1 MPDSV
6 SQSPLLYS
14 GSDWDFRILQ
24 RSYDAI
30 ERIACEELG
39 LEVYPNRIEVITSE
53 QMLDVYTAHGMP
65 LTYRHWS
72 YGKRFLQHE
81 SSYRRGYSSL
91 AYEVVINSNPCI
103 SYLMEENSATMQ
115 ALVIAHAAFGHNH
128 FFRNNHLFRQWTE
141 ASAILDYLEFAR
153 TYVASCEDRYG
164 VTAVERVIDAA
175 HALSRH
181 GVHRHGGARP
191 LNLKTDGKRERE
203 RREYD
208 ERVFDDLWRTVPGK
222 PAATEAD
229 PIGERRRKLGLPE
242 ENLLYFIEKISPRLQ
257 SWEREIIRIVRLIA
271 QYFYPQ
277 PQAKLM
283 NEGCATWVHQR
294 IMTRLHETGQIDDAA
309 FLEVI
314 HSTSNVIMQ
323 PGFDHPA
330 GGPGFNPYAL
340 GYAMMTDIARICT
353 EPTAED
359 REWFPDIAANGDPV
373 GTLRYAWANFRDES
387 FVLQYLSPAVMRQ
400 FRMFRLL
407 DDTQESYL
415 LVDAIHDEAGYRAIR
430 RSLARSYDP
439 AESDADVQVVGRGSR
454 RRPPADAAASH
465 PPRPASGAARRGGD
479 PALRRRALGLRSPPA
494 GSRRRYGRGCL
505 PPTAPIRRLRQ
516 ARRFSRSVRPA
527 YSFRKSP
534 RRCNSGTTLRQNC
547 SNMPGNIVGET
558 TKPSHTPCSKISCS
572 RSATVIAVPT
582 SSVPAPRLHGRLLQR
597 EPFRPHRLIQQILR
611 ALHSLRAL

>member
-1 MPDSV
+1 MAG
-6 SQSPLLYS
+6 PLLYA
-14 GSDWDFRILQ
+14 GSDWDFATIR
-24 RSYDAI
+24 RCYDAI
-30 ERIACEELG
+30 ERIADQELG
-39 LEVYPNRIEVITSE
+39 LEIYPNRIEVITAE

-81 SSYRRGYSSL
+81 SGYRRGYTSL
-91 AYEVVINSNPCI
+91 AYEVVINSSPCI

-153 TYVASCEDRYG
+153 AFVARCEDQHG
-164 VTAVERVIDAA
+164 AAAVERVLDAA
-175 HALSRH
+175 HALSRC

-191 LNLKTDGKRERE
+191 LNLKTEQKRERE

-208 ERVFDDLWRTVPGK
+208 ERVFDDLWRTVPGQ
-222 PAATEAD
+222 PAAHAGSPLSD
-229 PIGERRRKLGLPE
+229 RRRALGLPE
-242 ENLLYFIEKISPRLQ
+242 ENLLYFVEKLSPKLQ

-309 FLEVI
+309 FLEVL
-314 HSTSNVIMQ
+314 HSTTNVTMQ

-340 GYAMMTDIARICT
+340 GYAMMTDIARTCT

-359 REWFPDIAANGDPV
+359 RAWFPDIAGNGDPL
-373 GTLRYAWANFRDES
+373 GTLRHAWANFRDES
-387 FVLQYLSPAVMRQ
+387 FVLQYLSPAVMRH

-407 DDTQESYL
+407 DDAGEPSL
-415 LVDAIHDEAGYRAIR
+415 LVDAIHDEAGYREIR

-439 AESDADVQVVGRGSR
+439 GESDPDIQVVDVDL
-454 RRPPADAAASH
+454 A
-465 PPRPASGAARRGGD
+465 GD
-479 PALRRRALGLRSPPA
+479 RKLMLQHRTRA
-494 GSRRRYGRGCL
+494 
-505 PPTAPIRRLRQ
+505 
-516 ARRFSRSVRPA
+516 
-527 YSFRKSP
+527 
-534 RRCNSGTTLRQNC
+534 
-547 SNMPGNIVGET
+547 
-558 TKPSHTPCSKISCS
+558 
-572 RSATVIAVPT
+572 
-582 SSVPAPRLHGRLLQR
+582 GRLLAEKDAQATLR
-597 EPFRPHRLIQQILR
+597 HLATLWGYEVRLQEVDAMTEAVL
-611 ALHSLRAL
+611 ATHAAGP

>member
-1 MPDSV
+1 MDSNF
-6 SQSPLLYS
+6 LYT
-14 GSDWDFRILQ
+14 GTDWDFSTLR

-39 LEVYPNRIEVITSE
+39 LECYPNRIEVITSE

-81 SSYRRGYSSL
+81 TSYRRGYTSL

-103 SYLMEENSATMQ
+103 SYLMEENTATMQ

-153 TYVASCEDRYG
+153 SYIANCEDRYG
-164 VTAVERVIDAA
+164 VAATERILDAA

-181 GVHRHGGARP
+181 GVNRHAGARP
-191 LNLKTDGKRERE
+191 LNLRNDQKRERE

-208 ERVFDDLWRTVPGK
+208 EKIFDDLWRTVPVSRTA
-222 PAATEAD
+222 PESD
-229 PIGERRRKLGLPE
+229 PVSERRRKLGLPE
-242 ENLLYFIEKISPRLQ
+242 ENLLYFIEKTSPKLKF
-257 SWEREIIRIVRLIA
+257 WEREIIRIVRLIA

-277 PQAKLM
+277 PQAKVM

-309 FLEVI
+309 FLEVL

-340 GYAMMTDIARICT
+340 GYAMMSDIERICT
-353 EPTAED
+353 QPTGED
-359 REWFPDIAANGDPV
+359 RSWFPDFAGNGDPI

-387 FVLQYLSPAVMRQ
+387 FILQFLSPSVIRQ

-407 DDTQESYL
+407 DDTADSTL
-415 LVDAIHDEAGYRAIR
+415 LVDAIHDDAGYRDIR

-439 AESDADVQVVGRGSR
+439 AASDPDVQVVDVDLAGDRKLILQHRTRAGQLLAQPDGDQTLKHIAALWGYEVKMQEVDGESDAVLATHSAH
-454 RRPPADAAASH
+454 PPA
-465 PPRPASGAARRGGD
+465 
-479 PALRRRALGLRSPPA
+479 
-494 GSRRRYGRGCL
+494 
-505 PPTAPIRRLRQ
+505 T
-516 ARRFSRSVRPA
+516 
-527 YSFRKSP
+527 
-534 RRCNSGTTLRQNC
+534 
-547 SNMPGNIVGET
+547 
-558 TKPSHTPCSKISCS
+558 
-572 RSATVIAVPT
+572 
-582 SSVPAPRLHGRLLQR
+582 
-597 EPFRPHRLIQQILR
+597 
-611 ALHSLRAL
+611 

>member
-1 MPDSV
+1 M
-6 SQSPLLYS
+6 
-14 GSDWDFRILQ
+14 GRTGTFGTLQ

-39 LEVYPNRIEVITSE
+39 SRLYPNRIEVITSE

-81 SSYRRGYSSL
+81 NSYRQGYSSL

-103 SYLMEENSATMQ
+103 SYLMEENTATMQ

-153 TYVASCEDRYG
+153 TYVSACEDRYG
-164 VTAVERVIDAA
+164 VAAVERVLDAA

-191 LNLKTDGKRERE
+191 LNLKPRTSKRERE
-203 RREYD
+203 RRDYD
-208 ERVFDDLWRTVPGK
+208 EKVFDDLWRTLPASQGRK
-222 PAATEAD
+222 AATD
-229 PIGERRRKLGLPE
+229 RQTRRAAAAVSACRKR
-242 ENLLYFIEKISPRLQ
+242 ICCISWRKSSPRLQ

-309 FLEVI
+309 FLEVL

-340 GYAMMTDIARICT
+340 GYAMMSDIERVC
-353 EPTAED
+353 D
-359 REWFPDIAANGDPV
+359 RAHGGGQVAWFPDTGPAMATRSVRCG
-373 GTLRYAWANFRDES
+373 YAWANFRDES
-387 FVLQYLSPAVMRQ
+387 FVLQYLSPAV
-400 FRMFRLL
+400 
-407 DDTQESYL
+407 
-415 LVDAIHDEAGYRAIR
+415 IR
-430 RSLARSYDP
+430 EIPHVPPD
-439 AESDADVQVVGRGSR
+439 GRHVR
-454 RRPPADAAASH
+454 TH
-465 PPRPASGAARRGGD
+465 LASGRD
-479 PALRRRALGLRSPPA
+479 
-494 GSRRRYGRGCL
+494 
-505 PPTAPIRRLRQ
+505 
-516 ARRFSRSVRPA
+516 
-527 YSFRKSP
+527 P
-534 RRCNSGTTLRQNC
+534 RR
-547 SNMPGNIVGET
+547 
-558 TKPSHTPCSKISCS
+558 
-572 RSATVIAVPT
+572 
-582 SSVPAPRLHGRLLQR
+582 
-597 EPFRPHRLIQQILR
+597 
-611 ALHSLRAL
+611 